1 MYLKFSGGILLQ
13 TRKADILKEKKD
25 KLDIIKFSTRKVM
38 TMLENK

>member
-13 TRKADILKEKKD
+13 IQKADILKEKKN
-25 KLDIIKFSTRKVM
+25 KLDITKFSTRKVI